1 MLGNLHRLSRCAPAL
16 SSRTRHNRCAYS
28 IWDRVHPSFWHP
40 MVSMEQSLM
49 EFDRLANQLLDFRPP
64 ATGMF
69 VNPSP
74 PDDDEFF
81 GDILPQSSKKEAKS
95 EQSPRPQ
102 KGDDSDLAYSSYS
115 YSNST
120 VVDDSGRKVSS
131 VRRRYEDSAGR
142 MKAIHE
148 RVIGDKK
155 VKAVWKRKSKN
166 EKGDQHTFLSG
177 AEMDEFEK
185 EWKQTVFGKAEEES
199 RISSDSASTK
209 KVEEPNFSDSMKENV
224 HRDEEAVQ
232 TAPKK
237 DHTKESE
244 GVTEEAKMRSREDAI
259 SRGSMNQESET
270 TPHQHNH

>member
-1 MLGNLHRLSRCAPAL
+1 
-16 SSRTRHNRCAYS
+16 
-28 IWDRVHPSFWHP
+28 

-49 EFDRLANQLLDFRPP
+49 DFDLLAKQLLEFRPP
-64 ATGMF
+64 ASGIF
-69 VNPSP
+69 INPSP

-81 GDILPQSSKKEAKS
+81 GDILPQSSQKQSKP
-95 EQSPRPQ
+95 EQSTSSPKR
-102 KGDDSDLAYSSYS
+102 DDADLAYSSYS

-120 VVDDSGRKVSS
+120 VLDDSGRKISS

-142 MKAIHE
+142 MKAVHE

-177 AEMDEFEK
+177 AEMDEFEN

-199 RISSDSASTK
+199 RISTDNASQK
-209 KVEEPNFSDSMKENV
+209 KVEEPKSSDGVKENV

-232 TAPKK
+232 AAPKK
-237 DHTKESE
+237 EYTKESE
-244 GVTEEAKMRSREDAI
+244 GTTEESKLRTREDAI